1 MYIRE
6 IKSCIRG
13 DHQSHVSARIGPR
26 ACLHACNAAQRKHA
40 MPRRPL
46 HRVTRTQ
53 RARPCFVSIAQIMPD
68 RERTS
73 HGWKRLTC
81 KLRAR
86 SGRLRQ
92 RREPATRDRPAAPMH
107 LDHRAIS
114 TTHNRF
120 RRHRYARSA
129 CNRRVG
135 LACNDSNP
143 HGGMTRFS
151 LWTAGW
157 LAERFDAA
165 PRLYVAIV
173 SIQRAR

>member
-1 MYIRE
+1 MKLNRAFAVIISHTYRRA
-6 IKSCIRG
+6 SVRVRVCMRATQRSVSMRCRG
-13 DHQSHVSARIGPR
+13 D
-26 ACLHACNAAQRKHA
+26 
-40 MPRRPL
+40 
-46 HRVTRTQ
+46 RVTRTQ

-114 TTHNRF
+114 TTHNRS